1 MNFESIIVAAAL
13 IIFPFVKTD
22 FNTLIDFELLPKQ
35 LFAGVLAIILV
46 GIFLKFKTKAPLIN
60 LATGGYLLFLIAH
73 FISMSSA
80 INMAEAWATSVRN
93 LVYGGLLFGLVS
105 GFYHKRLQLDVI
117 AKGGTVF
124 LLIIGLF
131 SLPDIIEAYKSKSP
145 LDALYGF
152 KRM

>member
-1 MNFESIIVAAAL
+1 MGMAVKNESKKLNFESIIVAAAL
-13 IIFPFVKTD
+13 VIFPFAKTD

-35 LFAGVLAIILV
+35 LFAGALAITILAV
-46 GIFLKFKTKAPLIN
+46 FLKYKAKAPLIN
-60 LATGGYLLFLIAH
+60 WATGGYILFIIAH

-80 INMAEAWATSVRN
+80 TNMAEAWATTVRN

-124 LLIIGLF
+124 LLLIGLI
-131 SLPDIIEAYKSKSP
+131 SLPDIINAY
-145 LDALYGF
+145 
-152 KRM
+152 